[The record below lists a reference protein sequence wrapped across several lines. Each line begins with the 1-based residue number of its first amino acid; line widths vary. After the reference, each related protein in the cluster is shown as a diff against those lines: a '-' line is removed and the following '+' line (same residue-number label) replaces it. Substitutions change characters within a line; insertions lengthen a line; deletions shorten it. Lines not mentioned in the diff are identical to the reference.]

1 MHLLPIIS
9 ELRML
14 KAFATILLGN
24 LVQRNMTFTSL
35 ERYKLV
41 LMQHGYFLVL
51 SVITDNET
59 Y

>member
-14 KAFATILLGN
+14 KGFATILLGN